1 MSDKAYCTNWIVVHN
16 KYTFTKV
23 LPVLDS
29 TDDMR
34 TNTEQNDPHALDES
48 LDGSSLVHGDLALQA
63 SDGGLCE
70 KNRVGQR
77 SVADHLALNEGTQAP
92 AKANATRGSADAK
105 RRRCSKSTLGEVL
118 QKRRHALGMT
128 QRELANRLGVKGAHV
143 AYLEGGRR
151 RPSLGLLGRIG
162 EVLGLDRERLF
173 ALAHPEAS
181 SIFGRKQ
188 PQAAAAKGAA
198 WTEFSQNRALRVQH
212 QINARELKILSQVNL
227 LGKIS
232 SPRHFMFILN
242 AIRQAV
248 DEE

>member
-1 MSDKAYCTNWIVVHN
+1 
-16 KYTFTKV
+16 
-23 LPVLDS
+23 LDG

-34 TNTEQNDPHALDES
+34 TYTKHNNPQLLDES
-48 LDGSSLVHGDLALQA
+48 LDGSYLVRGDLAPQA
-63 SDGGLCE
+63 SDGGLSE
-70 KNRVGQR
+70 KNRLGQR
-77 SVADHLALNEGTQAP
+77 SVKADHLGTQAP
-92 AKANATRGSADAK
+92 AKATATRGSAGADAE
-105 RRRCSKSTLGEVL
+105 RRRCSKSTLGDVL

-128 QRELANRLGVKGAHV
+128 QRELADRLGVKGAHV

-173 ALAHPEAS
+173 ALAHPEVS
-181 SIFGRKQ
+181 SIFGRKRQ

-198 WTEFSQNRALRVQH
+198 WTEFRQNRALRVQH